1 MAKLITLSYF
11 KIISTDP
18 SFAYLELYHSLFV
31 QDQCQSFKISNRF
44 TFPMNKNW
52 LQRIIANNL
61 CMHHKQKAKFVSV
74 KPMHVHE
81 SWQSR
86 DLVTKLKHKIYLSWN
101 THKTVILFIYW
112 NVPSN
117 NAWQP
122 TLIKSHFRSTA
133 RYVIELYCT
142 SVLVLVSMR
151 NWQMKRKNSQTH
163 ANLHSLLFWHQVGH
177 SIHYCKIL

>member
-1 MAKLITLSYF
+1 MY
-11 KIISTDP
+11 
-18 SFAYLELYHSLFV
+18 
-31 QDQCQSFKISNRF
+31 
-44 TFPMNKNW
+44 
-52 LQRIIANNL
+52 
-61 CMHHKQKAKFVSV
+61 MHHKQKAKFVSV

-86 DLVTKLKHKIYLSWN
+86 DLAWLTVLHAFTTLSCIVFKLKHKIYLSWN

-112 NVPSN
+112 NVP
-117 NAWQP
+117 NAWLP